1 MDIEKLPIG
10 ENPPKDVNL
19 VVEVAMRSD
28 PVKYELDK
36 VSRALV
42 VDRFLQTAMS
52 YPGNYGFI
60 PHTLSDDGDPVDV
73 LAVGKLPVI
82 PGAVMR
88 VRPIGVLLMED
99 EAGQDEKVLAVPH
112 PKLKPFYDDVT
123 NYDQLHHSVLDEI
136 EHFFSQ
142 YKALEPGKW
151 VKVKGWADVKEAE
164 KVITDA
170 IARAGNAPGA
180 AA

>member
-1 MDIEKLPIG
+1 MDIEKLPVG
-10 ENPPKDVNL
+10 ENPPSDVNL
-19 VVEVAMRSD
+19 VVEVSMRSD

-36 VSRALV
+36 ESRALV
-42 VDRFLQTAMS
+42 VDRFLRTSMS

-73 LAVGKLPVI
+73 LAVGKLPVLA
-82 PGAVMR
+82 GAVMR

-99 EAGQDEKVLAVPH
+99 EAGEDEKILAVPH

-123 NYDQLHHSVLDEI
+123 NYDQLPHSLLDEI

-151 VKVKGWADVKEAE
+151 VKIKGWADVKTAE
-164 KVITDA
+164 KVIVDA
-170 IARAGNAPGA
+170 IARAEAN
-180 AA
+180 